1 MGESDWVA
9 VLKDALFQAAI
20 LPTCENISVLWRY
33 PCFVQDRQPR
43 ECGKKLHRSRRH
55 ADGDIY
61 PKPMITES
69 KATEQPPQTIT
80 ISLKEMSD
88 RYLGALQR
96 THDIASIVVQGTRE
110 VNERGYDELTAAARF
125 LPAQDQRRPFATA
138 KPAAERWLL
147 RNLISDAFGAVVPFL
162 EDVRTVCALHE
173 WKTKGS
179 DSATLQPV
187 FNEQRNDF
195 LRKDLANK
203 LAYLKET
210 HALEPQLSVHLL
222 GLEALAA
229 CLVRHDGT
237 VQKDAPLAFTLV
249 TLNLVAAPT
258 GSANPVQPQ
267 MGETR
272 KEFAPG
278 TEVTLAK
285 VEYLNV
291 LATIALFMNATLRR
305 LQEKIG

>member
-1 MGESDWVA
+1 MTTE
-9 VLKDALFQAAI
+9 
-20 LPTCENISVLWRY
+20 PT
-33 PCFVQDRQPR
+33 
-43 ECGKKLHRSRRH
+43 
-55 ADGDIY
+55 
-61 PKPMITES
+61 
-69 KATEQPPQTIT
+69 ATEQTPQTIT
-80 ISLKEMSD
+80 ISLKDMSD

-96 THDIASIVVQGTRE
+96 THDIAAMVVQGTRE

-125 LPAQDQRRPFATA
+125 LPAQNQRRPFATA

-147 RNLISDAFGAVVPFL
+147 RNLLADAFGSVIPFL

-179 DSATLQPV
+179 DAATLQPI

-203 LAYLKET
+203 LAHLKEA
-210 HALEPQLSVHLL
+210 HAVEPQLSTHLL
-222 GLEALAA
+222 GLESLAG
-229 CLVRHDGT
+229 CLLRTDG
-237 VQKDAPLAFTLV
+237 VVPKDTPLAFTLV
-249 TLNLVAAPT
+249 TLDLVAAPA
-258 GSANPVQPQ
+258 GSTNPVQPQ

-272 KEFAPG
+272 KEFASG
-278 TEVTLAK
+278 AEVALEK